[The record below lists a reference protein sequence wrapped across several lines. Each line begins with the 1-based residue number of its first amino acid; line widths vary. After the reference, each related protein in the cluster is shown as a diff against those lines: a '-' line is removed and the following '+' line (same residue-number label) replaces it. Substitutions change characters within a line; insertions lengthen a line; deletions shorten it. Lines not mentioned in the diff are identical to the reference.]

1 MKPKTKA
8 LVFNLRAFALLFLVF
23 RLTIGSIIKGE
34 TFWLALISAVI
45 ASILSPKFL
54 VVEDKGKEK
63 ILMKTIFSKDV
74 KEL

>member
-8 LVFNLRAFALLFLVF
+8 LIFNLISFALLFLVF
-23 RLTIGSIIKGE
+23 RLTIGAIIKGD

-45 ASILSPKFL
+45 ASILSPKFIA
-54 VVEDKGKEK
+54 VEDKGKEK
-63 ILMKTIFSKDV
+63 ILMKTFFSKDV